1 MRTLAAGQRG
11 IVIIAFNVVI
21 AMPVLLATHSLYRS
35 HASVT
40 GSWCR
45 ALIRRA
51 ASNDTSSQHTDAVA
65 AE

>member
-1 MRTLAAGQRG
+1 VRTRAAGQRG

-21 AMPVLLATHSLYRS
+21 AMPVLLAAHNSLYRS

-40 GSWCR
+40 ASWCR

-51 ASNDTSSQHTDAVA
+51 SNDTSSQHTYAVA